1 MTYAILAVL
10 TLVCS
15 LAPAATSSA
24 ARAEELP
31 ELLPGAP
38 LEATLA
44 GGDTHAYRLQP
55 LADHP
60 LRLTVEQRGVD
71 AVIEV
76 FGADGGSF
84 GVADSPLDRRGLE
97 VFLIPPPGPAE
108 SSGPSASVPLP
119 GPLRVEVRPRFAW
132 APPAPY
138 RITAT
143 VLPASTPGERARI
156 AAERADS
163 RAARLYAEDTAES
176 RGRAAD
182 AYLDAALRWRSQGD
196 RRREARAVYCLAVL
210 QRLLD
215 RTREALATAER
226 ALGLWRALDDP
237 FWEAMTLNEL
247 GLNRFHLGEGDAA
260 EERFRQAAELFA
272 QQDAVWGEAAAR
284 SNLCLSA
291 LVAGDLR
298 AGVTCYD
305 EAIEG
310 FRKVGELPSLAV
322 ALANSGRA
330 WDVLGEP
337 ERALESYRKALEVRR
352 ATGDRRGEAQV
363 LNNLAVLHSNL
374 GEWGTTLTY
383 HRQALGVFD
392 ELEDRRWQARTL
404 HNLGYA
410 YLVLGDLPRARS
422 HLERAL
428 PLRRELEDPRGE
440 AATLNAL
447 AGLHVRQGE
456 VEQAL
461 PLHRRAL
468 ALRRETGDRRGEA
481 LALILVGR
489 DLGELGQGMEALG
502 HLRRALD
509 LARDLE
515 VRSSVAL
522 AKQELGRV
530 LVHEGKV
537 GGKTDDEMEPAL
549 EALREAVELRR
560 ALRDPAGEMEAL
572 FHLARAER
580 TAGHLA
586 AAAEHAETAIA
597 RVESLRGRVT
607 SPDLQA
613 TFGGSRHR
621 VYSLAVDLRM
631 ELHATEP
638 DRGHALTAFEISE
651 RARARVLLDL
661 LRELGGPSGLP
672 TDLAERLRS
681 AQRRLAA
688 RVRAQIALLDRE
700 TEDDGAESAKR
711 RERAER
717 QTHEALAALEEVE
730 AERRRHNPHDAGLSA
745 AELPTVAEVQ
755 QLLGPDTAL
764 VEYALGEQRSFV
776 WVLTATDFAAATLP
790 GRREIEGAALAVHRD
805 LSTVDPQ
812 TAQKELTAAAALAD
826 TLLGPVA
833 DLASRPRLAVVP
845 DGALHYL
852 PFAAL
857 PWPGSREPLL
867 VRHEMIQLPSAST
880 LRELR
885 RRADRR
891 RPAEGPEIAIFADPV
906 FHTGDSRLAAER
918 RTAGASE
925 ATAEAVGD
933 PDLPRL
939 PRTRSEA
946 EAIAALYPPQ
956 AAQPAEGVFLAL
968 DFDAGREAALG
979 GAGRR
984 ARILHFATHGVFDAE
999 SPLISGLTLSMVDER
1014 GGRRNGFIG
1023 LHDLYGAELAAD
1035 LVVLSGCETA
1045 LGREIR
1051 GEGLV
1056 GLTRGFMY
1064 AGVPRVVASLWR
1076 VEDRATAELMARF
1089 YRGQWSNGLTP
1100 AAALRAAQ
1108 LSIRREPRWRDP
1120 YYWAGFVIQGEWR

>member
-1 MTYAILAVL
+1 VSRSPRRGQTGDAILAVL
-10 TLVCS
+10 LLVCS
-15 LAPAATSSA
+15 LAPVATSTA

-31 ELLPGAP
+31 ELLPGAAI
-38 LEATLA
+38 EATLA
-44 GGDTHAYRLQP
+44 GGDTHVYRLRP
-55 LADHP
+55 PADRP

-76 FGADGGSF
+76 FGADGDSLGT
-84 GVADSPLDRRGLE
+84 ADSPLDRRGLE
-97 VFLIPPPGPAE
+97 VFLLPPE
-108 SSGPSASVPLP
+108 DLP
-119 GPLRVEVRPRFAW
+119 EDALRVEVRPRFAW
-132 APPAPY
+132 APPGPY
-138 RITAT
+138 RIAAT
-143 VLPASTPGERARI
+143 GLPASTPGERARI
-156 AAERADS
+156 AAEGADT

-176 RGRAAD
+176 RDQAAE

-226 ALGLWRALDDP
+226 ARSLWQALKEP
-237 FWEAMTLNEL
+237 FWEAMTLNETGL
-247 GLNRFHLGEGDAA
+247 GHFHLGEGDAA
-260 EERFRQAAELFA
+260 EERFRQAAELFGR
-272 QQDAVWGEAAAR
+272 QDEAWGEAAAQ

-305 EAIEG
+305 GAIEG

-322 ALANSGRA
+322 ALANAGRA
-330 WDVLGEP
+330 RDVLGEP
-337 ERALESYRKALEVRR
+337 DRALDSYRKALEVRR

-363 LNNLAVLHSNL
+363 LNNLAVLHSNP

-383 HRQALGVFD
+383 HRQALEVFD
-392 ELEDRRWQARTL
+392 ELEDRRWQTRTL

-440 AATLNAL
+440 T
-447 AGLHVRQGE
+447 
-456 VEQAL
+456 
-461 PLHRRAL
+461 
-468 ALRRETGDRRGEA
+468 

-489 DLGELGQGMEALG
+489 DLGELGQETEALTP
-502 HLRRALD
+502 LRQGLA
-509 LARDLE
+509 LARELE
-515 VRSSVAL
+515 VRSSEAL
-522 AKQELGRV
+522 ALQELGRI
-530 LVHEGKV
+530 LAHK
-537 GGKTDDEMEPAL
+537 DEMEPAL
-549 EALREAVELRR
+549 KALRQAVELRR

-580 TAGHLA
+580 TAGDLA
-586 AAAEHAETAIA
+586 AAVEHAETAIA

-607 SPDLQA
+607 SPDLRA
-613 TFGGSRHR
+613 TFFGSRHR
-621 VYSLAVDLRM
+621 VYSLAVALRM
-631 ELHATEP
+631 ELHAAEP
-638 DRGHALTAFEISE
+638 DRGHARAGFEISE
-651 RARARVLLDL
+651 RVRARVLLDL
-661 LRELGGPSGLP
+661 LREIGDP
-672 TDLAERLRS
+672 TGTPADLAERLRS

-688 RVRAQIALLDRE
+688 RVRAQMALLDRE
-700 TEDDGAESAKR
+700 PGDDEAQNAER
-711 RERAER
+711 RERAQR
-717 QTHEALAALEEVE
+717 QVYEALAALEEVE
-730 AERRRHNPHDAGLSA
+730 AERRRRNPRYAALSA
-745 AELPTVAEVQ
+745 SDLPTVAEVQ
-755 QLLGPDTAL
+755 KLLGPDTAL
-764 VEYALGEQRSFV
+764 VEYALGEERSFV
-776 WVLTATDFAAATLP
+776 WAVTATDFAVSTLP
-790 GRREIEGAALAVHRD
+790 GRREIEAAALAVHRD
-805 LSTVDPQ
+805 LSTVDPR
-812 TAQKELTAAAALAD
+812 AADMEAAAAAELAG

-833 DLASRPRLAVVP
+833 DLAALPRLAVVP

-857 PWPGSREPLL
+857 PRPGSREPLL
-867 VRHEMIQLPSAST
+867 VRHEVIQLPSASA

-891 RPAEGPEIAIFADPV
+891 EAVADPADPEIALFADPV
-906 FHTGDSRLAAER
+906 FGAGDPRLAAKR
-918 RTAGASE
+918 RTAGTGA
-925 ATAEAVGD
+925 

-946 EAIAALYPPQ
+946 QAIAALY
-956 AAQPAEGVFLAL
+956 AAEATHRGKAADPAEGVFLAL
-968 DFDAGREAALG
+968 GFDAGREAALG

-984 ARILHFATHGVFDAE
+984 ARILHFATHGVFDADN
-999 SPLISGLTLSMVDER
+999 PLISGLTLSLVDHH

-1023 LHDLYGAELAAD
+1023 LHDLYGAELAAK
-1035 LVVLSGCETA
+1035 LVVLSGCRTA

-1056 GLTRGFMY
+1056 GLTRGFMV

-1076 VEDRATAELMARF
+1076 IEDRATAELMTRF
-1089 YRGQWSNGLTP
+1089 YRGLWSDGLPP